1 MTPYQV
7 FFEAVKDDPEK
18 TFRDVWRDF
27 AIWEGARGFGDDP
40 SAQSREALAWVRSMD
55 ELARQLDDYE
65 GDAKENCKD
74 ALDAAFVSFAKLEHG
89 EELCNAARLWRQ
101 WRLDERADDGNNK
114 TIDSDGVHD

>member
-40 SAQSREALAWVRSMD
+40 IAPSRDALAWVRSLD

-65 GDAKENCKD
+65 GDAKEN
-74 ALDAAFVSFAKLEHG
+74 
-89 EELCNAARLWRQ
+89 
-101 WRLDERADDGNNK
+101 
-114 TIDSDGVHD
+114 